1 MSPRKETPMCS
12 KKCCTL
18 YNKWSQ
24 YKDMDLMR
32 NLYERE
38 VKKIKRKRN
47 ETPTCTKRCCNPYK
61 KIDYETIKRTYKRT
75 YKQPRPTEY
84 KTDCIMSTKEEIK
97 KNIENISIW
106 LDIQKENAIEFVF
119 SEEYDLED
127 VKEQLEESMG
137 LIPSRLIWC
146 FAKECIKNATLLYE
160 LTDCKELDPNET
172 YCKKWA
178 ICICY
183 DSYIQYISRNL

>member
-38 VKKIKRKRN
+38 VEKIKRKRN

-97 KNIENISIW
+97 KKHRKHFYMAGHTKRKCYRVR
-106 LDIQKENAIEFVF
+106 IQRGI
-119 SEEYDLED
+119 
-127 VKEQLEESMG
+127 
-137 LIPSRLIWC
+137 
-146 FAKECIKNATLLYE
+146 
-160 LTDCKELDPNET
+160 
-172 YCKKWA
+172 
-178 ICICY
+178 
-183 DSYIQYISRNL
+183 